1 MSRGV
6 YPEEGKLIVG
16 ATVVEIE
23 RVKSDVFSM
32 ADDSVA
38 IEEPMEL
45 QIEYGPKDHRTLKS
59 IAVTMRTPGNDEE
72 LAAGFLWTEGVLE
85 DTDAIDEV
93 LTRTGATDSGGA
105 PDEHGGIA
113 VLPSSVSGNM
123 VIVRLHPDAQVRVA
137 NLERNFY
144 TTSSCGVCG
153 KASLSALR
161 VLSPPRRYDAFRM
174 RTSVLSA
181 LLGRLRSA
189 QPIFAVTGG
198 LHGAAIVN
206 ADGEL
211 LLTREDVGRHNAVD
225 KLIGCALVSGALPLS
240 DRCLLLSGRASFELM
255 QKAVMAG
262 IPFVAAAGAP
272 SSLAVTV
279 AKAFGITL
287 VGFLRDGG
295 FNVYSGFD
303 RLSDRTLN

>member
-1 MSRGV
+1 MQM
-6 YPEEGKLIVG
+6 LG
-16 ATVVEIE
+16 AAEVEIE
-23 RVKSDVFSM
+23 RVKGNVFSM

-38 IEEPMEL
+38 LEEPMEL
-45 QIEYGPKDHRTLKS
+45 QIEYGAENHRARKS
-59 IAVTMRTPGNDEE
+59 IAVTMRTPGNDQE
-72 LAAGFLWTEGVLE
+72 LAAGFLWTEGVID

-93 LTRTGATDSGGA
+93 MTKNAVISEPEEGATIDATRT
-105 PDEHGGIA
+105 A
-113 VLPSSVSGNM
+113 VLPKNASGNL
-123 VIVRLHPDAQVRVA
+123 VIVRLHPDTRARLA

-153 KASLSALR
+153 KASLAALR
-161 VLSPPRRYDAFRM
+161 VLSPPRSHDEFRL
-174 RTSVLSA
+174 RSSVLSA
-181 LLGRLRSA
+181 LLGQLRDA
-189 QPIFAVTGG
+189 QPIFSVTGG

-211 LLTREDVGRHNAVD
+211 VLTREDVGRHNAVD
-225 KLIGCALVSGALPLS
+225 KLVGYGLISGTLPFR
-240 DRCLLLSGRASFELM
+240 DKCLLLSGRASFELM

-272 SSLAVTV
+272 SSLAITV

-295 FNVYSGFD
+295 FNIYSGFE
-303 RLSDRTLN
+303 RLSDRTRT